1 MQLYIAGPMTGLEN
15 FNYKAF
21 FDTEE
26 ELIKLGYQPLN
37 PARHDGENFEDAMKH
52 VGTSESPAHPWE
64 YYIRRDIPIVA
75 QADGLLLLPGWEAS
89 RGARLE
95 VSIAKALSMPL
106 FILRDG
112 VVLPRVRVI
121 GISGYARSG
130 KDTLGAILTKEGYD
144 RVSFADN
151 IKAALYV
158 LNPVVGD
165 QANRNKNGLSIES
178 EDTFNAESIRIK
190 NIIDDIGWEQ
200 AKAVYPETRALLQ
213 RLGTEVGRSIAGKDI
228 WVNLSF
234 DAVPDGSKVVVTDC
248 RYPNEADAI
257 KKLGGRVWRVERP
270 GVTAVNTHVSET
282 AMDGYPFDYVF
293 NNDGSIEALG
303 SQVSRILKS

>member
-1 MQLYIAGPMTGLEN
+1 MQLYIAGPMTGIEN
-15 FNYKAF
+15 FNYQAF
-21 FDTEE
+21 FDAEE
-26 ELIKLGYQPLN
+26 ELTKLGYRALN
-37 PARHDGENFEDAMKH
+37 PARHDGENFEEAMKH
-52 VGTSESPAHPWE
+52 VGTPEIPSHPWE

-106 FILRDG
+106 FVLRDG
-112 VVLPRVRVI
+112 VVIPRVRVI

-130 KDTLGAILTKEGYD
+130 KDTIGEALKKEGYD

-151 IKAALYV
+151 IKTALYV
-158 LNPVVGD
+158 LNPVVGERTKRVSSEVI
-165 QANRNKNGLSIES
+165 NEN
-178 EDTFNAESIRIK
+178 EDTFNKESIRVK
-190 NIIDDIGWEQ
+190 NIIDDIGWEK
-200 AKAVYPETRALLQ
+200 AKAVYPETRDLLQ

-257 KKLGGRVWRVERP
+257 KKLGGKVWRVERP
-270 GVTAVNTHVSET
+270 GVSAINGHVSET

-293 NNDGSIEALG
+293 NNDGSIESLEA
-303 SQVSRILKS
+303 QVMRVLKS